1 MPLHVGSG
9 CLPATITNL
18 RINCIAQS
26 ATPPEMSL
34 WEKIKEFFCS
44 THQTEAQECIWT
56 ICHPSVGTTREDVVS
71 RFEQLR
77 MLVYAGYEESIHSG
91 RHGESHFCILDA
103 DNQEILSVT
112 LDDAGNYTVN
122 CQGHNETYRF
132 TMDIEQ
138 GEECT
143 EHAEGASGT
152 LQVSPLPD
160 PAAPQTPAAYDAV
173 WSEWKR
179 AAPAEE
185 LRGRAATVQR
195 ICTCLNNG
203 SRELNVG
210 ESGLTALPDCLP
222 AHITTL
228 VIPHNNYLT
237 SLPTL
242 PSGLEVLTVEDNQL
256 TSLPPLPS
264 GLEVLTVEDN
274 QLTSLP
280 PLPSGLEVLTV
291 EDNQLTSLPPLP
303 SGLEVLTV
311 EDNQLTSLP
320 PLPSGLEVLTVEDN
334 QLTSL
339 PPLPSGLEVL
349 TVEDNQLTSLPPL
362 PSGLEVLTVEDN
374 QLTSLPPLPSG
385 LEVLTVEDNQLTSLP
400 PLPAGLVVLTVSG
413 NQLTSLPP
421 LPAGLQTLS
430 VAGNQL
436 TSLPPLPAG
445 LQMLLVARNQ
455 LTSLPPLPA
464 GLQMLLVAR
473 NQLTSL
479 PPLPPAG
486 LQTLSVAGNQLTS
499 LPPLPAGLQMLS
511 VAGNQ
516 LTRLPPLPAGLRRL
530 LVAGNQL
537 TSLPPLPA
545 GLQMLLVA
553 RNQLTSLP
561 PLPAGLQML
570 SVSDNQLTSLPL
582 LPAGLELL
590 TLERNP
596 QLVRLPP
603 LPEGLQ
609 TLSVDANPQ
618 LTRLPALPSGLQRL
632 YARNNQLTRLPE
644 SITGLSSE
652 ASVNLEG
659 NPLSERTLQA
669 LREIT
674 SAPGYSGPRILF
686 DMAGASAPREA
697 RALHLAAAGWLVPA
711 REGEPAPADRWHMFG
726 QEDNAAAFSLFL
738 DRLSETENFMKD
750 AGFKA
755 QISSWLVQLAEDEAL
770 RAKTFAMATEATA
783 SCQDR
788 VTLALHQMKNVQL
801 VHDAE
806 KGQYD
811 NNLAALVATGREMFR
826 LEKLEQIAREK
837 AGTLAL
843 ADDVEVYLAY
853 QNKLKKALGLTSVTA
868 EMRFFG
874 VSGVTV
880 SDLQAAE
887 LQVKA
892 AEKSELREWIL
903 QWGPLHSVLE
913 RKAPERVN
921 ALREKQISDYEE
933 TYRMLSDTELRP
945 FGLVGN
951 TDAERTIGARAMES
965 AKKTFLDGL
974 RPLVEEMLGSYLA
987 P

>member
-77 MLVYAGYEESIHSG
+77 MLAYAGYEESIHSG

-210 ESGLTALPDCLP
+210 ESGLTALPDRLP

-237 SLPTL
+237 SLPT
-242 PSGLEVLTVEDNQL
+242 
-256 TSLPPLPS
+256 
-264 GLEVLTVEDN
+264 
-274 QLTSLP
+274 
-280 PLPSGLEVLTV
+280 
-291 EDNQLTSLPPLP
+291 
-303 SGLEVLTV
+303 
-311 EDNQLTSLP
+311 
-320 PLPSGLEVLTVEDN
+320 
-334 QLTSL
+334 
-339 PPLPSGLEVL
+339 
-349 TVEDNQLTSLPPL
+349 L

-464 GLQMLLVAR
+464 GLQML
-473 NQLTSL
+473 S
-479 PPLPPAG
+479 G
-486 LQTLSVAGNQLTS
+486 AGNQLTS
-499 LPPLPAGLQMLS
+499 
-511 VAGNQ
+511 
-516 LTRLPPLPAGLRRL
+516 LPPLPAGLRRL

-545 GLQMLLVA
+545 GLQV
-553 RNQLTSLP
+553 
-561 PLPAGLQML
+561 L

>member
-152 LQVSPLPD
+152 LQVSPLPA
-160 PAAPQTPAAYDAV
+160 PAAPQTPAEYDAV
-173 WSEWKR
+173 WSEWKG

-210 ESGLTALPDCLP
+210 ESGLTALPDRLP

-237 SLPTL
+237 SLPT
-242 PSGLEVLTVEDNQL
+242 
-256 TSLPPLPS
+256 
-264 GLEVLTVEDN
+264 
-274 QLTSLP
+274 
-280 PLPSGLEVLTV
+280 
-291 EDNQLTSLPPLP
+291 
-303 SGLEVLTV
+303 
-311 EDNQLTSLP
+311 
-320 PLPSGLEVLTVEDN
+320 
-334 QLTSL
+334 
-339 PPLPSGLEVL
+339 
-349 TVEDNQLTSLPPL
+349 L

-464 GLQMLLVAR
+464 GLQML
-473 NQLTSL
+473 
-479 PPLPPAG
+479 
-486 LQTLSVAGNQLTS
+486 
-499 LPPLPAGLQMLS
+499 S

-545 GLQMLLVA
+545 GLQV
-553 RNQLTSLP
+553 
-561 PLPAGLQML
+561 L

-596 QLVRLPP
+596 QLARLPP
-603 LPEGLQ
+603 LPEGLK

-903 QWGPLHSVLE
+903 QWGPLYSVLE

>member
-152 LQVSPLPD
+152 LQVSPLPA
-160 PAAPQTPAAYDAV
+160 PAAPQTPAEYDAV
-173 WSEWKR
+173 WSEWKG

-210 ESGLTALPDCLP
+210 ESGLTALPDRLP

-256 TSLPPLPS
+256 TSLPPLP
-264 GLEVLTVEDN
+264 
-274 QLTSLP
+274 
-280 PLPSGLEVLTV
+280 
-291 EDNQLTSLPPLP
+291 
-303 SGLEVLTV
+303 
-311 EDNQLTSLP
+311 
-320 PLPSGLEVLTVEDN
+320 
-334 QLTSL
+334 
-339 PPLPSGLEVL
+339 
-349 TVEDNQLTSLPPL
+349 
-362 PSGLEVLTVEDN
+362 
-374 QLTSLPPLPSG
+374 
-385 LEVLTVEDNQLTSLP
+385 
-400 PLPAGLVVLTVSG
+400 
-413 NQLTSLPP
+413 
-421 LPAGLQTLS
+421 
-430 VAGNQL
+430 
-436 TSLPPLPAG
+436 
-445 LQMLLVARNQ
+445 
-455 LTSLPPLPA
+455 
-464 GLQMLLVAR
+464 
-473 NQLTSL
+473 
-479 PPLPPAG
+479 
-486 LQTLSVAGNQLTS
+486 
-499 LPPLPAGLQMLS
+499 
-511 VAGNQ
+511 
-516 LTRLPPLPAGLRRL
+516 AGLRRL

-545 GLQMLLVA
+545 GLQV
-553 RNQLTSLP
+553 
-561 PLPAGLQML
+561 L

-596 QLVRLPP
+596 QLARLPP

-903 QWGPLHSVLE
+903 QWGPLYSVLE

>member
-77 MLVYAGYEESIHSG
+77 MLAYAGYEESIHSG

-112 LDDAGNYTVN
+112 LDDAGNYSVN

-152 LQVSPLPD
+152 LQVSPLPA
-160 PAAPQTPAAYDAV
+160 PAAPQTPAEYDAV
-173 WSEWKR
+173 WSEWKG

-210 ESGLTALPDCLP
+210 ESGLTALPDRLP

-237 SLPTL
+237 SLPT
-242 PSGLEVLTVEDNQL
+242 
-256 TSLPPLPS
+256 
-264 GLEVLTVEDN
+264 
-274 QLTSLP
+274 
-280 PLPSGLEVLTV
+280 
-291 EDNQLTSLPPLP
+291 
-303 SGLEVLTV
+303 
-311 EDNQLTSLP
+311 
-320 PLPSGLEVLTVEDN
+320 
-334 QLTSL
+334 
-339 PPLPSGLEVL
+339 
-349 TVEDNQLTSLPPL
+349 L

-445 LQMLLVARNQ
+445 LQV
-455 LTSLPPLPA
+455 
-464 GLQMLLVAR
+464 
-473 NQLTSL
+473 
-479 PPLPPAG
+479 
-486 LQTLSVAGNQLTS
+486 
-499 LPPLPAGLQMLS
+499 
-511 VAGNQ
+511 
-516 LTRLPPLPAGLRRL
+516 
-530 LVAGNQL
+530 
-537 TSLPPLPA
+537 
-545 GLQMLLVA
+545 
-553 RNQLTSLP
+553 
-561 PLPAGLQML
+561 L

>member
-280 PLPSGLEVLTV
+280 PLP
-291 EDNQLTSLPPLP
+291 
-303 SGLEVLTV
+303 
-311 EDNQLTSLP
+311 
-320 PLPSGLEVLTVEDN
+320 
-334 QLTSL
+334 
-339 PPLPSGLEVL
+339 
-349 TVEDNQLTSLPPL
+349 
-362 PSGLEVLTVEDN
+362 
-374 QLTSLPPLPSG
+374 
-385 LEVLTVEDNQLTSLP
+385 
-400 PLPAGLVVLTVSG
+400 AGLVVLTVSG

-464 GLQMLLVAR
+464 GLQML
-473 NQLTSL
+473 
-479 PPLPPAG
+479 
-486 LQTLSVAGNQLTS
+486 
-499 LPPLPAGLQMLS
+499 S

-545 GLQMLLVA
+545 GLQV
-553 RNQLTSLP
+553 
-561 PLPAGLQML
+561 L

-880 SDLQAAE
+880 SALQAAE